1 MNTLKLKLVA
11 LVVLFFSNYAF
22 ADLPRP
28 IYSYHHR
35 LHRIGY
41 EALPSSNY
49 YGDMVLYL
57 LFPIVFL
64 LLCVGLIILFKRR
77 KISLNSIFST
87 GKRLVSV
94 MKRNKVFVFF
104 VILMIFSGIFIL
116 LLLYGRRLT
125 SKCIMDL
132 YGVESRTVG
141 GNRILHVYHD
151 DGPGWYYSDAVP
163 DLDRKIIMEKITY
176 GLLYDL
182 QKSIVQSGV
191 WICEGAEEYCLE
203 ECSGRKSKNDIFL
216 KVLKNRKDLAVRCHG
231 IPIEW
236 LIKRIIFPV
245 VVPGVFDGCSPTK
258 QVDVTEH
265 CMGKVWDFY
274 CNRKRTEQFKDDD
287 VNQLIKIQ
295 DEYLSRIQEFRKENI
310 TYGLLYDLQKA
321 VDEYGVWICGAT
333 TVCCREKC
341 NGLSS
346 KKDILLNVLKVRKD
360 LAVQCHGIPIE
371 LLMKR
376 IIFQEAVPAISDD
389 CLFIKQ
395 EDVFKQCMGKL
406 WEFYCNRKRSEQ
418 FIDDDQFR
426 NIREE
431 YFCRIQDLCKKKI
444 TYGLLY
450 DLQKAIIEDDR
461 FVYEATDYEKRVLG
475 EYGMS
480 EGDVLL
486 AALNC
491 RKDLAERCHGIS
503 IRLLTERL
511 IFRMRK
517 QGSGRGF
524 FRKPR
529 DYDIKRKLLEFYDS
543 RNPNESFKDDDV
555 QFLRKI
561 LEEVNAGA
569 NEKFLFVEY
578 KRKGR
583 CK

>member
-11 LVVLFFSNYAF
+11 LVVLFFSNHAF

-57 LFPIVFL
+57 LFSIVFL

-125 SKCIMDL
+125 SKCNMDL

-236 LIKRIIFPV
+236 LIKRIIFPA
-245 VVPGVFDGCSPTK
+245 VVPGVLDGCSPTK
-258 QVDVTEH
+258 QVDVTER
-265 CMGKVWDFY
+265 CMGKV
-274 CNRKRTEQFKDDD
+274 
-287 VNQLIKIQ
+287 
-295 DEYLSRIQEFRKENI
+295 
-310 TYGLLYDLQKA
+310 
-321 VDEYGVWICGAT
+321 
-333 TVCCREKC
+333 
-341 NGLSS
+341 
-346 KKDILLNVLKVRKD
+346 
-360 LAVQCHGIPIE
+360 
-371 LLMKR
+371 
-376 IIFQEAVPAISDD
+376 
-389 CLFIKQ
+389 
-395 EDVFKQCMGKL
+395 

-431 YFCRIQDLCKKKI
+431 YFCRIQDLRKKKI

-480 EGDVLL
+480 EGGVLL
-486 AALNC
+486 AALNR

-511 IFRMRK
+511 IFKMRK

-524 FRKPR
+524 FRKPQ

-561 LEEVNAGA
+561 LEELNAGVD
-569 NEKFLFVEY
+569 EKFLFVEC